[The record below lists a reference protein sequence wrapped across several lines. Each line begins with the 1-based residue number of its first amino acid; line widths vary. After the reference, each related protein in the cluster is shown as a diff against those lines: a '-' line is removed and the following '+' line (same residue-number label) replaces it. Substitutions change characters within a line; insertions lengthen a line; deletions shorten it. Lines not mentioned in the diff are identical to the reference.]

1 MRISIGSDHGGL
13 NLKEKIKET
22 FKDIEF
28 VDRGTYSFDSCD
40 YPIFAKQVAEDVRD
54 AKVDF
59 GILVCTNGVGM
70 SITANKIKGVRAALC
85 LSEDMAMHARR
96 HNGANVLCLGEINQ
110 PMDVALKIVKEF
122 ITTPMADEE
131 RHLRRINL
139 IKEIEE
145 EK

>member
-22 FKDIEF
+22 FKEIEF

-40 YPIFAKQVAEDVRD
+40 YPIFAKAVAQDVRD
-54 AKVDF
+54 GNADF

-85 LSEDMAMHARR
+85 LSTDMAMHARR

-110 PMDVALKIVKEF
+110 PMDEALKIVKEF